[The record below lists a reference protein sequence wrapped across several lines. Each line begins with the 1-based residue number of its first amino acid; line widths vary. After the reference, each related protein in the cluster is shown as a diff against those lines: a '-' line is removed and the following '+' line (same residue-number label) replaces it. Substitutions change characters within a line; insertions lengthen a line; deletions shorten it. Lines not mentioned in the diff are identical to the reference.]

1 MLTSV
6 LVVEDDIDL
15 RESLEEVL
23 EQEGFEVRTAGSG
36 ASALSALAQ
45 ADRPDLLV
53 LDLMLPD
60 MDGFQ
65 LRREM
70 QADPAL
76 RHIPVIVATAVPE
89 PDRMHDALQAAAY
102 LEKPFDLQKLF
113 ALARSLTE
121 RRRVTPPEGRWR
133 CVRLAPYSD

>member
-23 EQEGFEVRTAGSG
+23 EQEGFAVRTASCG
-36 ASALSALAQ
+36 ASALSALSE

-53 LDLMLPD
+53 LDLMLPG

-70 QADPAL
+70 QANPAL
-76 RHIPVIVATAVPE
+76 RHIPVIIATAMPE
-89 PDRMHDALQAAAY
+89 ANRMHESLQASAY
-102 LEKPFDLQKLF
+102 LEKPFDLEKLF
-113 ALARSLTE
+113 TLARSLTE
-121 RRRVTPPEGRWR
+121 QRAATPMEGRWR